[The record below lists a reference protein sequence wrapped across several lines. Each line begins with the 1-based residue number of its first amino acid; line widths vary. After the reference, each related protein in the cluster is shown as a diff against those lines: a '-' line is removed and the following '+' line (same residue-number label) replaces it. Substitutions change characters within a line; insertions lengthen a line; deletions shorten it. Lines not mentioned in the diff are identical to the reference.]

1 MRTLAGELLL
11 IVTGR
16 TEDGDRYAQA
26 LAQNNQYAF
35 VFAHDAA
42 GTVAVASSLEPDL
55 IVLVLD
61 DPDGITACRQLRNV
75 PETRNLRVLLVLN
88 QAYLRDAR
96 TAGASGIVLQP
107 ASAMLIAVEA
117 KRVLDRPERRTL
129 WQPDR
134 RGGYRGGRRLTDL
147 PPG

>member
-1 MRTLAGELLL
+1 MPTLAGELLL
-11 IVTGR
+11 IVTRR

-26 LAQNNQYAF
+26 LSQNSQYAF
-35 VFAHDAA
+35 VFAHDPA

-61 DPDGITACRQLRNV
+61 DPDGISACRQLRNI
-75 PETRNLRVLLVLN
+75 PETRNLRVLLVLDRVH
-88 QAYLRDAR
+88 LSDAR
-96 TAGASGIVLQP
+96 SAGANGIVMQP
-107 ASAMLIAVEA
+107 ASAMLIAIEA
-117 KRVLDRPERRTL
+117 KRVLERPERRTV

-134 RGGYRGGRRLTDL
+134 RGSYRGGRRLTDI